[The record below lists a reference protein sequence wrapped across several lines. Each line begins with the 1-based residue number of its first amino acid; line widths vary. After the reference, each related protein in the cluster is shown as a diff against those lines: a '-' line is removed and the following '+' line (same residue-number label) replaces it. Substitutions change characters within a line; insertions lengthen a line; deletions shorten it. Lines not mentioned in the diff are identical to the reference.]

1 MKRKILILFVA
12 LFLNLGYIR
21 PAAAATSF
29 SLTVSDRGTA
39 FSLIQQTA
47 SNFFAISGDD
57 IRPYQSQAA
66 PTRIFSM
73 LYLASETGSSPRAI
87 WEQHK
92 GRGWGRIAKERGLP
106 PNFHGKFIFSKKL
119 RYTTVEMVPDSD
131 FEEMMT
137 VRFLTDYYGA
147 DPEVI
152 HYWIVRGL
160 SYDDLFIG
168 FNLAARLHREPR
180 EFFSIR
186 ISGHDWS
193 FIARRYRVPY
203 IMLGRPVQPV
213 RKVII
218 RRTVVNDSGYIREKQ
233 PGRKKHGRRE

>member
-1 MKRKILILFVA
+1 MKRRILILFVA
-12 LFLNLGYIR
+12 LLMNLGYIW

-47 SNFFAISGDD
+47 STYFEVSGSD

-66 PTRIFSM
+66 PTRIFST
-73 LYLASETGSSPRAI
+73 LYLASETGSSPQVI
-87 WEQHK
+87 WERHK

-106 PNFHGKFIFSKKL
+106 PNFHGKFISSGKR
-119 RYTTVEMVPDSD
+119 RYATVEVVPDSD

-137 VRFLTDYYGA
+137 IRFLTDYYGA

-152 HYWIVRGL
+152 HYWVVRGL
-160 SYDDLFIG
+160 SYDDLFLG
-168 FNLAARLHREPR
+168 FNLAARIHRQPR

-186 ISGHDWS
+186 ISGHDWK
-193 FIARRYRVPY
+193 FIAQRYRVPY
-203 IMLGRPVQPV
+203 VILSQPVQPV
-213 RKVII
+213 RKIVI
-218 RRTVVNDSGYIREKQ
+218 RRTVVNDSEYNPEKQ
-233 PGRKKHGRRE
+233 WGRKKHGR